1 MPAADHRLITCCRQY
16 RFIILCISCFF
27 LAEIHTCFGRVLTS
41 ELNSNWRFRKTGDK
55 EWLPATVPGTVHTD
69 LLDNKKIP
77 DPFYG
82 TNEKE
87 LQWIETCNWE
97 YELWFNSNAEI
108 ISSYHC
114 ELQFEGLDTYA
125 KVYLNDSLILVAE
138 NMFRTWSIECNK
150 FMKPEKNHL
159 VIIFESA
166 VKRGNQEA
174 RKNTPTLPGEEKV
187 YTRKAQYQ
195 YGWDWG
201 PRFAGFGIWKPVK
214 FVAWTALR
222 INNVQLSHELLS
234 DSVTEISAVLDVAA
248 DKASMVYI
256 KIVLEGAAKDSFYFE
271 QPLTLPLTENIEVD
285 FEINNPMLW
294 SCTGSGKQ
302 NLYRVTI
309 QLMDPERESD
319 VFRTSYGLRKV
330 ELVQEKDKPGSSF
343 YFKVNDEAVFMK
355 GANWIPADH
364 FLPRV
369 TKNKYRELLT
379 AAKDANMNMIRVWG
393 GGVYEDDAFY
403 DICDS
408 LGILVWQDFMFAC
421 AMYPGDS
428 SFLAN
433 VHSEVIDN
441 VTRLRNHPCIALW
454 CGNNEIDEG
463 WKNWGWQKQYKYSA
477 KDSAAIWKNYLG
489 LFHELIPGLL
499 SQLDPSRP
507 YWESSP
513 SIGWG
518 HEESLRSGDS
528 HYWGVWWGMQPFE
541 MYMKKTGRFMSEYGF
556 QGMPSMKAIEM
567 FAATGERKLNSAA
580 MKNHQKHPSG
590 FETIEH
596 YMHDWYKKPKDFESY
611 VYISQLLQAEGMKIA
626 IESHRRAKPYCMG
639 SLFWQ
644 LNDCWP
650 VTSWSSIDYSGERKA
665 FYYVSRNSFQKYLI
679 SVVDTGTNFS
689 VYVVSDDV
697 IDQKAKLKITVL
709 DFLGNVLSTE
719 VANATA
725 LKNASVRCYSNRLD
739 EMRSR
744 YNPFRTVI
752 KLELFKGDTL
762 LTRNLYYLNKPKD
775 LLLEKKDID
784 VIYDFFNDNSDG
796 ILKLTSK
803 NLSKNVYLDTPGHET
818 DFSENYFDLL
828 PGEIKTIHFQTSL
841 SEAEMK
847 SQLVIRTVSDTY

>member
-1 MPAADHRLITCCRQY
+1 MPATEYKIIACRRQWP
-16 RFIILCISCFF
+16 FIIVCIICFF
-27 LAEIHTCFGRVLTS
+27 VTGIHSVFASVLS
-41 ELNSNWRFRKTGDK
+41 VELNSNWRFRKSGDN

-69 LLDNKKIP
+69 LFDNKKIR
-77 DPFYG
+77 DPFFG
-82 TNEKE
+82 TNEKK
-87 LQWIETCNWE
+87 LQWIDTCSWE
-97 YELWFNSNAEI
+97 YDTWFDGNAEI

-125 KVYLNDSLILVAE
+125 KVYLNDSLILIAE
-138 NMFRTWSIECNK
+138 NMFRTWRIECNK
-150 FMKPEKNHL
+150 FLRPEKNHL
-159 VIIFESA
+159 VVIFESA
-166 VKRGNQEA
+166 VKRGREAVKKNQ
-174 RKNTPTLPGEEKV
+174 PMLPGDEKV

-201 PRFAGFGIWKPVK
+201 PRFAGCGIWRPVQ
-214 FVAWTALR
+214 FVAWNALR
-222 INNVQLSHELLS
+222 INNVQLSDEMLN
-234 DSVTEISAVLDVAA
+234 DSISEISAWLNITA

-256 KIVLEGAAKDSFYFE
+256 KIILEGATKDSFYFE
-271 QPLTLPLTENIEVD
+271 QPLTFPLTENIEAD
-285 FEINNPMLW
+285 LEIKNPMLW
-294 SCTGSGKQ
+294 SCNGSGKQ
-302 NLYRVTI
+302 NLYRITI
-309 QLMDPERESD
+309 QVMDPDRQSD
-319 VFRTSYGLRKV
+319 VFHTSYGLRKI
-330 ELVQEKDKPGSSF
+330 ELVQEKDKSGSSF
-343 YFKVNDEAVFMK
+343 YFKVNDEPVFMK

-393 GGVYEDDAFY
+393 GGVYEDNAFY
-403 DICDS
+403 ELCDS

-421 AMYPGDS
+421 AMYPGDAAFS
-428 SFLAN
+428 EN
-433 VHSEVIDN
+433 VRSEIIDN

-463 WKNWGWQKQYKYSA
+463 WKNWGWQKQYSYSA
-477 KDSAAIWKNYLG
+477 KDSAEIWKNYLG
-489 LFHELIPGLL
+489 LFREMIPGLL
-499 SQLDPSRP
+499 SKLDPTRS

-528 HYWGVWWGMQPFE
+528 HYWGVWWGMEPFE
-541 MYMKKTGRFMSEYGF
+541 TYLKKTGRFMSEYGF
-556 QGMPSMKAIEM
+556 QGMPSMKAIEL
-567 FAATGERKLNSAA
+567 FAGSGERKLNSAA
-580 MKNHQKHPSG
+580 MKNHQKHPAG

-596 YMHDWYKKPKDFESY
+596 YMRDWYKKPKDFESY
-611 VYISQLLQAEGMKIA
+611 VYISQLLQADGMRTA

-650 VTSWSSIDYSGERKA
+650 VTSWSSIDFSGEKKA
-665 FYYVSRNSFQKYLI
+665 VYYAAKKSFEKYLI
-679 SVVDTGTNFS
+679 SVVDTGANFS
-689 VYVVSDDV
+689 VYVVSDDT
-697 IDQKAKLKITVL
+697 IDQNGQLKITVL

-719 VANATA
+719 VANAT
-725 LKNASVRCYSNRLD
+725 LSKNAGVRCYSDRMD

-752 KLELFKGDTL
+752 KLELFKGETL
-762 LTRNLYYLNKPKD
+762 LTRNLYYFNKPKD
-775 LLLEKKDID
+775 LLMDKKDIGVSYD
-784 VIYDFFNDNSDG
+784 VFNDNTGG

-828 PGEIKTIHFQTSL
+828 PGETRTIFFQTSL
-841 SEAEMK
+841 SEHDFRM
-847 SQLVIRTVSDTY
+847 QLLIRTVSDTY